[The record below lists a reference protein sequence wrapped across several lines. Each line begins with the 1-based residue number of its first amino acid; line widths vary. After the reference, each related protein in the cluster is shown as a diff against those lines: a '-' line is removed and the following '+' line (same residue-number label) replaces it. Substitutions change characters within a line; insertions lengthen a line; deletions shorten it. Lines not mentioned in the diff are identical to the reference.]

1 MKTFFK
7 NIVLIPFIVELFLI
21 NLIYA
26 PFFIFKY
33 FKYIKQKEIMDLY
46 NLNVMDI
53 YKTINLLIMSFFVY
67 SGLFLYMLVTSPKI
81 LFNTIKILINGSK
94 AN

>member
-1 MKTFFK
+1 MKTFLK
-7 NIVLIPFIVELFLI
+7 NILLTPFILELFII
-21 NLIYA
+21 NIIYS
-26 PFFIFKY
+26 PIFIFKY
-33 FKYIKQKEIMDLY
+33 FKYLRSEGIMDLY

-81 LFNTIKILINGSK
+81 LFNTIKVLYNGGK